1 MPTRPPSDTSL
12 SSAQALS
19 LLSAMA
25 PLLSGFA
32 AGLPQHKVCTHL
44 GLPDRCEFQIN
55 NKYILAFPSQVA
67 WGTLTL
73 GFPGGSAGKES
84 TCSAGDQGLIP
95 GLGRSPGEESSY
107 PLQYSDLENSKDCS
121 PWGHKESDKTER
133 LLHHFTLILS
143 LSFICVYVALGVTYL
158 DLLGL
163 MALPSSHLGN

>member
-1 MPTRPPSDTSL
+1 MNLPTRPPFDTSL
-12 SSAQALS
+12 SSAQALA

-32 AGLPQHKVCTHL
+32 TGLPQHKVCTHL

-84 TCSAGDQGLIP
+84 TCSVGDQGLIP
-95 GLGRSPGEESSY
+95 GLG
-107 PLQYSDLENSKDCS
+107 
-121 PWGHKESDKTER
+121 
-133 LLHHFTLILS
+133 
-143 LSFICVYVALGVTYL
+143 
-158 DLLGL
+158 
-163 MALPSSHLGN
+163 